1 LQSKQGNAS
10 ITKQGDEIMQTT
22 TSKLTSKYQAT
33 IPKPVRKLLK
43 LKAGDAIAFDIEDDQ
58 ILVRRARPLDFAFA
72 QSLEGTLNEWQS
84 IADDE
89 AYRDL

>member
-1 LQSKQGNAS
+1 LQSKLGNAS